1 MLSVLVIIWLLLW
14 THYVST
20 NEHKRTTSIIRKDL
34 IASNVE
40 PSDYSPIFTSRCS
53 DIYENVV
60 TRSVGSVSYT
70 HLDVYKRQH
79 LSLSN
84 LTVLLLDALNF
95 LQS

>member
-14 THYVST
+14 THYVPT

-60 TRSVGSVSYT
+60 TRSVGLIFYNIYVGTPFISVCYCVVFISDT
-70 HLDVYKRQH
+70 DFG
-79 LSLSN
+79 N
-84 LTVLLLDALNF
+84 
-95 LQS
+95 